1 MKIAELFESELP
13 TVEAQGRV
21 SSGTYIVELSLENL
35 PSENLRQRIVK
46 NIKFVY
52 KQAEVHINKETILTK
67 IPKIGISDMSALQD
81 IYDDIIQTVE
91 ETVND
96 FSDKPE
102 EDEEPI
108 AHGQSDLVF
117 DGVPSFK
124 VNSERVT
131 IKCQENSIG
140 LTGLDKLIGP
150 EVQELFIND
159 IQKLKGHILSLCK
172 IPMSV
177 DVYLYSGF
185 SFAAGDLHHK
195 IEEMLIKHRPNKNV
209 LAFQEELID
218 NDLKDYAEL

>member
-1 MKIAELFESELP
+1 MKIKELFENELP
-13 TVEAQGRV
+13 MTTQGRV
-21 SSGTYIVELSLENL
+21 SSGTYVVDLSLENL

-52 KQAEVHINKETILTK
+52 PQAEVHIDKEAILTK
-67 IPKIGISDMSALQD
+67 IPKIVASYIHELPD
-81 IYDDIIQTVE
+81 IHDDIIQTVE

-96 FSDKPE
+96 FNNKD
-102 EDEEPI
+102 EDPI
-108 AHGQSDLVF
+108 AHGQSELVF

-124 VNSERVT
+124 VITERVT
-131 IKCQENSIG
+131 INCQENSIG

-177 DVYLYSGF
+177 DMYLYSR
-185 SFAAGDLHHK
+185 SSGDLHHK
-195 IEEMLIKHRPNKNV
+195 IDEMLIKHRPTQDV
-209 LAFQEELID
+209 IGFQRELIEK
-218 NDLKDYAEL
+218 DLDEYAEF